1 LVKEL
6 LIALVKILRKNPS
19 DFRYFNYL
27 SKTPKIF
34 QIAQKMREEMYFEVN
49 TSDSYLSP
57 NMDITDGQKSAK
69 YRKPIDFSKL
79 AARFARWRIKRLLE
93 NFH

>member
-1 LVKEL
+1 
-6 LIALVKILRKNPS
+6 
-19 DFRYFNYL
+19 
-27 SKTPKIF
+27 
-34 QIAQKMREEMYFEVN
+34 MYFEVN